1 MWRLFFRILPIIL
14 VALLSAT
21 AVIVSL
27 TSYFMD
33 DELDAIT
40 LKQANSHIMLL
51 KDYLNQAK
59 TPQELDQRLA
69 YYQQAHY
76 GEIALRH
83 DNDLS
88 FLSETDRARLNKGET
103 VVNIQLTPTFKL
115 IANFYFRL
123 NHDDTV
129 IYFTDTDSTYSDLD
143 KFALATN
150 LVIVFCVLLFLL
162 LWSSFHWSEL
172 KKLISA
178 TEKIGAGDFS
188 ARAALHRSSSTYP
201 VAYKVNQMATYIEKL
216 VNGQTE
222 LIHSVSHELRT
233 PITRLEFGLELLA
246 QQIDNHDPAIQ
257 KRLHELTSDI
267 NELKVLV
274 NELLRLA
281 SIGQQYLPST
291 HPFKLRQI
299 LDDVIKALPPHPE
312 GKTLIVTLAD
322 SLGEYQG
329 DSHYLK
335 RAIKNLLTNA
345 QRYARKEVRLNAY
358 LDEHDNYLITIDDD
372 GPDIPIEQREHV
384 FQPFYRI
391 DDGLKKEGYGL
402 GLAMVERIIT
412 VHGGKIAIENSP
424 LGGARFTLQL
434 PIAHNQ

>member
-21 AVIVSL
+21 AMIVSL

-51 KDYLNQAK
+51 KNYLNQAQ
-59 TPQELDQRLA
+59 TTQELEQRLT

-76 GEIALRH
+76 GAIALRH

-88 FLSETDRARLNKGET
+88 FLSEEEKIQLNHGET
-103 VVNIQLTPTFKL
+103 IVHIQLSPSFKL

-123 NHDDTV
+123 KHDDTV

-178 TEKIGAGDFS
+178 TEKIGAGNFS
-188 ARAALHRSSSTYP
+188 ARAELHRSSSTYP

-233 PITRLEFGLELLA
+233 PITRLEFGLELLS
-246 QQIDNHDPAIQ
+246 QQIDNQDPAIQ
-257 KRLHELTSDI
+257 KRLHELNLDI
-267 NELKVLV
+267 NELKILV

-291 HPFKLRQI
+291 HPFQLRRL
-299 LDDVIKALPPHPE
+299 LDEVIKGLPPFPE
-312 GKTLIVTLAD
+312 GKTLTVTLAD

-335 RAIKNLLTNA
+335 RALKNLLTNA

-372 GPDIPIEQREHV
+372 GPGIPIEQREHV

-391 DDGLKKEGYGL
+391 DDGLQKEGHGL
-402 GLAMVERIIT
+402 GLAMVDKIISI
-412 VHGGKIAIENSP
+412 HGGKITITDAP

-434 PIAHNQ
+434 PIDHN